1 MRNIVPDV
9 SGAKLLTIEEARE
22 RYHLSYN
29 TVVKYAKMADAIRK
43 FGKKATRID
52 IMVLDQY
59 IDEHCR
65 E

>member
-1 MRNIVPDV
+1 MTV
-9 SGAKLLTIEEARE
+9 SEAKLMTIAEAME

-29 TVVKYAKMADAIRK
+29 TVVKYAKLADAIRK

-52 IMVLDQY
+52 TVIMDRY
-59 IDEHCR
+59 IDENCR